1 LCGSKTFVVL
11 QCSGWYEHERLYS
24 HSWQGWSAVNA
35 PGTPRKRP
43 AAARA
48 YVVGVIVLVAAALSL
63 WTIFIGFS
71 LVYTTLLIGL
81 ALGVLSA
88 GARFL
93 PVGFGVGRASFDAGG
108 VPIFA
113 ALILGG
119 PACALLAAVPSAVH
133 RDPSRTGFMG
143 AIHTLQVLIGAL
155 AYALFCPEPLL
166 VDPQF
171 SATFVSGTLVAGL
184 AFFGLDALIG
194 PTLMRLK
201 YGLSMRELVR
211 EIVAPALPSD
221 ALAIATTLATAL
233 AVASFGPIAAIS
245 LLAGA
250 ALSLAAVNT
259 VRDNRKKLLRLAS
272 ENEAL
277 REALRESN
285 LEIAS
290 RLVGRLGQRD
300 GYAATHAAASA
311 VYAAD
316 IARESGLD
324 EGRCR
329 EVRLA
334 ALLMDVGL
342 LWVPDDVLLVPE
354 ERLNSLGRMHL
365 EEHPVAGE
373 EVLSGLPGLGEAAR
387 WVRWHHER
395 PDGTGYPDRLKGAW
409 TPQEA
414 KILAVASLYAS
425 LVLDNPSAPAL
436 APDEARRALVADIGK
451 AVDEGAARILLRLL
465 ATQDE
470 SYASASDERF
480 VFDGI
485 TGVEGRGSVLKKV
498 PLLRGQSTTS

>member
-1 LCGSKTFVVL
+1 LRHR
-11 QCSGWYEHERLYS
+11 QR
-24 HSWQGWSAVNA
+24 WSAVNA
-35 PGTPRKRP
+35 PSTPRKRP
-43 AAARA
+43 AVARA
-48 YVVGVIVLVAAALSL
+48 YVAGVIVLAAVALSL
-63 WTIFIGFS
+63 WIILIGLS
-71 LVYTTLLIGL
+71 LVYTTLLLGL
-81 ALGVLSA
+81 ALGAMSA

-93 PVGFGVGRASFDAGG
+93 PVGFGVGRASFDTGG

-133 RDPSRTGFMG
+133 RDPSRTAFMG
-143 AIHTLQVLIGAL
+143 AIHIVQVLAGAFIF
-155 AYALFCPEPLL
+155 AQFCPEPLL
-166 VDPQF
+166 VESQF
-171 SATFVSGTLVAGL
+171 SATFVLGTITAGL

-201 YGLSMRELVR
+201 YGLLVR
-211 EIVAPALPSD
+211 EVVEEIVVPALPSD
-221 ALAIATTLATAL
+221 ALAIAATLATAL
-233 AVASFGPIAAIS
+233 AVATFGPSSAIA

-250 ALSLAAVNT
+250 ALSLAAVNV
-259 VRDNRKKLLRLAS
+259 VRDHRKKVIRLAS

-277 REALRESN
+277 KEALRDSN

-300 GYAATHAAASA
+300 GYAAAHAAASA

-316 IARESGLD
+316 IARECGLD

-329 EVRLA
+329 EVRMA

-365 EEHPVAGE
+365 EEHPIAGE
-373 EVLSGLPGLGEAAR
+373 GVLSGLPGLEEAAR

-395 PDGTGYPDRLKGAW
+395 PDGTGYPDRLKEAW

-425 LVLDNPSAPAL
+425 LVLDGPSALALTPA
-436 APDEARRALVADIGK
+436 EARQVLVAEIGK
-451 AVDEGAARILLRLL
+451 AADEGVTRILLRLL
-465 ATQDE
+465 AGQDE

-485 TGVEGRGSVLKKV
+485 TSVEGRGSVVTKD
-498 PLLRGQSTTS
+498 PLSRGQIAPS

>member
-1 LCGSKTFVVL
+1 MF
-11 QCSGWYEHERLYS
+11 
-24 HSWQGWSAVNA
+24 
-35 PGTPRKRP
+35 
-43 AAARA
+43 ARA
-48 YVVGVIVLVAAALSL
+48 YIAGVVVIAAAAISL
-63 WTIFIGFS
+63 WTFLAGFS
-71 LVYTTLLIGL
+71 LTYTTLLVGL

-93 PVGFGVGRASFDAGG
+93 PVGFGMGRASFDAGG

-113 ALILGG
+113 ALVLGG

-143 AIHTLQVLIGAL
+143 AIHILQVVIGAL
-155 AYALFCPEPLL
+155 AFALFCPQPLL
-166 VDPQF
+166 LDPQF
-171 SATFVSGTLVAGL
+171 SATFVLGTLTAGL

-201 YGLSMRELVR
+201 YGLSVREVVE

-221 ALAIATTLATAL
+221 ALAIVTALATAL
-233 AVASFGPIAAIS
+233 AVASFGPTAAIA
-245 LLAGA
+245 LLSGT
-250 ALSLAAVNT
+250 ALSLGAINLI
-259 VRDNRKKLLRLAS
+259 RDYRKRTMRLAS

-277 REALRESN
+277 REALRDSN

-300 GYAATHAAASA
+300 GYAAAHAAASA

-316 IARESGLD
+316 IARESGLE

-354 ERLNSLGRMHL
+354 ERLNSLGRKHL
-365 EEHPVAGE
+365 HEHPIAGE
-373 EVLSGLPGLGEAAR
+373 EILSDLPGLGDAAR

-414 KILAVASLYAS
+414 RILAVASLYAS
-425 LVLDNPSAPAL
+425 LVLDGPSAPAL
-436 APDEARRALVADIGK
+436 HPTEARRALVAEMGK
-451 AVDEGAARILLRLL
+451 AVDEDVARILLRLL
-465 ATQDE
+465 ATGED

-480 VFDGI
+480 VFE
-485 TGVEGRGSVLKKV
+485 GVTDVDGRGGVFTKD
-498 PLLRGQSTTS
+498 PLFRGQSTPS

>member
-1 LCGSKTFVVL
+1 MVAFSL
-11 QCSGWYEHERLYS
+11 W
-24 HSWQGWSAVNA
+24 
-35 PGTPRKRP
+35 
-43 AAARA
+43 A
-48 YVVGVIVLVAAALSL
+48 YFAGLSL
-63 WTIFIGFS
+63 T
-71 LVYTTLLIGL
+71 YTTLLVGL
-81 ALGVLSA
+81 ALGALSSCM
-88 GARFL
+88 RFL

-119 PACALLAAVPSAVH
+119 PACALLVAVPSAVH

-143 AIHTLQVLIGAL
+143 AIHVLQVVIGAL
-155 AYALFCPEPLL
+155 LFALFSPQPLL
-166 VDPQF
+166 LDPHF
-171 SATFVSGTLVAGL
+171 SPTFVLGTLTAGL

-201 YGLSMRELVR
+201 YGLSVREVVG

-221 ALAIATTLATAL
+221 ALAVATAL
-233 AVASFGPIAAIS
+233 ITALAAARYGSLAAIA
-245 LLAGA
+245 LLSGT
-250 ALSLAAVNT
+250 ALSLVAINLI
-259 VRDNRKKLLRLAS
+259 RDNRKKIMRLAS

-277 REALRESN
+277 KEALRDSN

-300 GYAATHAAASA
+300 GYAAAHAAASA

-354 ERLNSLGRMHL
+354 ERLNSLGRRHL
-365 EEHPVAGE
+365 QEHPVSGE
-373 EVLSGLPGLGEAAR
+373 EILADLPGLEDAAR

-414 KILAVASLYAS
+414 KVLAVASLYAS
-425 LVLDNPSAPAL
+425 LVLDGPSAPAL
-436 APDEARRALVADIGK
+436 HPTEARRALVAEMGK
-451 AVDEGAARILLRLL
+451 AVDEGVTRILLRLL
-465 ATQDE
+465 ANGED

-480 VFDGI
+480 VFEGV
-485 TGVEGRGSVLKKV
+485 TGVDGRGSVFTKD
-498 PLLRGQSTTS
+498 PLFWGQSSPS

>member
-1 LCGSKTFVVL
+1 V
-11 QCSGWYEHERLYS
+11 
-24 HSWQGWSAVNA
+24 A
-35 PGTPRKRP
+35 
-43 AAARA
+43 
-48 YVVGVIVLVAAALSL
+48 GVIVLAAVALSL
-63 WTIFIGFS
+63 WIISIGLS
-71 LVYTTLLIGL
+71 LVYTTLLLGL
-81 ALGVLSA
+81 ALGAMSA

-93 PVGFGVGRASFDAGG
+93 PVGFGVGRASFDTGG

-133 RDPSRTGFMG
+133 RDPSRTAFMG
-143 AIHTLQVLIGAL
+143 AIHILQVLAGAIVF
-155 AYALFCPEPLL
+155 AQFCPEPLL
-166 VDPQF
+166 VESQF
-171 SATFVSGTLVAGL
+171 SATFVLGTITAGL

-201 YGLSMRELVR
+201 YGLLVR
-211 EIVAPALPSD
+211 EVVEEIVVPALPSD
-221 ALAIATTLATAL
+221 ALAIAATLATAL
-233 AVASFGPIAAIS
+233 AVATFGPSSAIA

-250 ALSLAAVNT
+250 ALSLAAVNV
-259 VRDNRKKLLRLAS
+259 VRDHRKKVIRLAS

-277 REALRESN
+277 KEALRDSN

-300 GYAATHAAASA
+300 GYAAAHAAASA

-316 IARESGLD
+316 IARECGLD

-329 EVRLA
+329 EVRMA

-354 ERLNSLGRMHL
+354 ERLNSLGRRHL
-365 EEHPVAGE
+365 EEHPIAGE
-373 EVLSGLPGLGEAAR
+373 EILADLPGLEDAAR

-409 TPQEA
+409 VPQEA
-414 KILAVASLYAS
+414 KILAVSSLYAS
-425 LVLDNPSAPAL
+425 LVLDGPSAPAVH
-436 APDEARRALVADIGK
+436 PSEARRTLVAEMGK
-451 AVDEGAARILLRLL
+451 AVDENVARILLRLL
-465 ATQDE
+465 ATGED

-480 VFDGI
+480 VFV
-485 TGVEGRGSVLKKV
+485 GVTDVDGRGGVFTKGSLF
-498 PLLRGQSTTS
+498 RG

>member
-1 LCGSKTFVVL
+1 VPSKPL
-11 QCSGWYEHERLYS
+11 
-24 HSWQGWSAVNA
+24 
-35 PGTPRKRP
+35 KRP

-48 YVVGVIVLVAAALSL
+48 YVGGVIVVATIALTL
-63 WTIFIGFS
+63 WAVFVGLS
-71 LVYTTLLIGL
+71 LVYATLLIGL

-93 PVGFGVGRASFDAGG
+93 PVGFGLGRASFDAGD

-113 ALILGG
+113 ALVLGG
-119 PACALLAAVPSAVH
+119 PACALLAAVPSAAH
-133 RDPSRTGFMG
+133 RDPSRTSFMG
-143 AIHTLQVLIGAL
+143 AIHILQVLAGSL
-155 AYALFCPEPLL
+155 AFALFCPEPLL
-166 VDPQF
+166 VDSQF
-171 SATFVSGTLVAGL
+171 SVPLVSGTLVAGF

-201 YGLSMRELVR
+201 YGLSVREIVQ

-221 ALAIATTLATAL
+221 ALAITTTLATAL
-233 AVASFGPIAAIS
+233 AVTSFGPTAAVS
-245 LLAGA
+245 LFAGA
-250 ALSLAAVNT
+250 ALSLAAVNL
-259 VRDNRKKLLRLAS
+259 VRDNRKKVLRLAS

-277 REALRESN
+277 KEALRESN

-300 GYAATHAAASA
+300 GHAAAHAAASA

-409 TPQEA
+409 APQEA
-414 KILAVASLYAS
+414 RILAVASLYAS
-425 LVLDNPSAPAL
+425 LVLDGPSAPAL
-436 APDEARRALVADIGK
+436 HPTEARRVLVAGIGT
-451 AVDEGAARILLRLL
+451 AVDEGVARILLRLL
-465 ATQDE
+465 ATEDE

-480 VFDGI
+480 VFQ
-485 TGVEGRGSVLKKV
+485 GVTSVDGRGSVVTKSS
-498 PLLRGQSTTS
+498 PLHGQTTPY

>member
-1 LCGSKTFVVL
+1 VF
-11 QCSGWYEHERLYS
+11 
-24 HSWQGWSAVNA
+24 
-35 PGTPRKRP
+35 
-43 AAARA
+43 ARA
-48 YVVGVIVLVAAALSL
+48 YIAVVIALAAAGFSL
-63 WTIFIGFS
+63 WTFFAGFS
-71 LVYTTLLIGL
+71 LTYTTLLVGL
-81 ALGVLSA
+81 ALGALSA
-88 GARFL
+88 GTRFL

-143 AIHTLQVLIGAL
+143 AIHILQVVVGAF
-155 AYALFCPEPLL
+155 AFAQFSPQPLL
-166 VDPQF
+166 MDPQF
-171 SATFVSGTLVAGL
+171 STTFVLGTLTAGL

-201 YGLSMRELVR
+201 YGLSVREVVR

-221 ALAIATTLATAL
+221 ALAVATALATAL
-233 AVASFGPIAAIS
+233 AAVRYGPLAAIA
-245 LLAGA
+245 LLSGT
-250 ALSLAAVNT
+250 ALSLVAINLI
-259 VRDNRKKLLRLAS
+259 RDSRKKAMRLAS

-277 REALRESN
+277 KEALRDSN

-300 GYAATHAAASA
+300 GYAAAHAAASA

-354 ERLNSLGRMHL
+354 ERLNSLGRRHL
-365 EEHPVAGE
+365 QEHPIAGE
-373 EVLSGLPGLGEAAR
+373 EILADLPGLEDAAR

-409 TPQEA
+409 VPQEA

-425 LVLDNPSAPAL
+425 LVLDGPSAPAL
-436 APDEARRALVADIGK
+436 HPAEARRALVTEMGK
-451 AVDEGAARILLRLL
+451 AVDEGVARILLRLL
-465 ATQDE
+465 ATGEE

-480 VFDGI
+480 VFE
-485 TGVEGRGSVLKKV
+485 GVTDVDGRGGVFTKDQLF
-498 PLLRGQSTTS
+498 RGHSTPS

>member
-1 LCGSKTFVVL
+1 V
-11 QCSGWYEHERLYS
+11 
-24 HSWQGWSAVNA
+24 A
-35 PGTPRKRP
+35 
-43 AAARA
+43 
-48 YVVGVIVLVAAALSL
+48 GVIVFAAAVLSL
-63 WTIFIGFS
+63 WAYFVGLS
-71 LVYTTLLIGL
+71 LTHTTLLMGL
-81 ALGVLSA
+81 ALGVLST

-93 PVGFGVGRASFDAGG
+93 PVGFGIGRASFDAGG

-133 RDPSRTGFMG
+133 REPSRTGFMG
-143 AIHTLQVLIGAL
+143 AIHILQVVLGAF
-155 AYALFCPEPLL
+155 AFALFCPEPLL
-166 VDPQF
+166 LDPQLSLDF
-171 SATFVSGTLVAGL
+171 ISGTLVAGL
-184 AFFGLDALIG
+184 AFFGLDAVIS

-201 YGLSMRELVR
+201 YGLSVR
-211 EIVAPALPSD
+211 EIVGEMVVPALPSD
-221 ALAIATTLATAL
+221 ALAITTALASAL
-233 AVASFGPIAAIS
+233 AVATFGSVAAVS
-245 LLAGA
+245 LLAGT
-250 ALSLAAVNT
+250 ALSLVAINLI
-259 VRDNRKKLLRLAS
+259 RDNRKKAMRLAS

-277 REALRESN
+277 KEALRDSN

-300 GYAATHAAASA
+300 GYAAAHAAASA

-354 ERLNSLGRMHL
+354 ERLNSLGRRHL
-365 EEHPVAGE
+365 QEHPVAGE
-373 EVLSGLPGLGEAAR
+373 EVLSDLPGLEDAAR

-414 KILAVASLYAS
+414 KILGVASLYAS
-425 LVLDNPSAPAL
+425 LVLDGPSAPAL
-436 APDEARRALVADIGK
+436 HPAEARRTLVAEMGK
-451 AVDEGAARILLRLL
+451 AVDEDVARTLLRLL
-465 ATQDE
+465 VTGED

-480 VFDGI
+480 VFE
-485 TGVEGRGSVLKKV
+485 GVTDVDGRGGVFTKD
-498 PLLRGQSTTS
+498 PLFRG